1 MALNRHWD
9 EDAECGLEGSKGAR
23 RFHRACAF
31 ASGELGYIAEM
42 SNDGEWSAPRTEAIV
57 ARLTMLD
64 SYLRR
69 TVTRAELHCA
79 AKRVEPRVEPLAKFP
94 AAPFNYLT
102 ELDAVSSDDAATDAE
117 LLDEIARFFR
127 GAQRPESPYCLFNTN
142 VLPTIDATAA
152 TWLATLHN
160 VNCLMD
166 AFGGE
171 SLLVEQKV
179 ARTVGRWAGWQTA
192 MGIACNSGKMT
203 MHYALR
209 LAISRAQPM
218 SLRTGLRG
226 QLVALCSASAHYSV
240 EHVAASV
247 GIGADNCIRVPVDS
261 GGKMVSSALWSAMAD
276 AHASGATVAAVVCC
290 GGTIVDFSCNDTRA
304 VQAIVERFTREH
316 GLARRPH
323 LHFDGVLGWVYLA
336 FRGMAENDLEAR
348 IPDPT
353 IRRRV
358 AEVASRCAALD
369 KFDSIGVDFHKTG
382 LCPETSSFF
391 IAPDRRFMDELGS
404 GDYKYSESDFTLGN
418 FRAYRYTFEN
428 SRATAGIL
436 AAWVNLRRLG
446 RDGFGEY
453 LVGLHRSR
461 AALEA
466 AIERHGQFTVLNHEN
481 LGWEVLFHVPFDHH
495 GGDAAYREIAVA
507 FMQDCWRR
515 VQEGHDLP
523 LFSIVPEYHVA
534 HDPERSRVAFLL
546 YPMCERAPEFWDS
559 VIAAIAIAHREFEAG
574 RSSDAIRRPRGW
586 QKPIR

>member
-1 MALNRHWD
+1 M
-9 EDAECGLEGSKGAR
+9 SKDRG
-23 RFHRACAF
+23 
-31 ASGELGYIAEM
+31 
-42 SNDGEWSAPRTEAIV
+42 RTADRTAAII
-57 ARLTMLD
+57 ARLAKLD
-64 SYLRR
+64 SHLRR
-69 TVTRAELHCA
+69 TGSVAELHRSA
-79 AKRVEPRVEPLAKFP
+79 EAVISRVEPLAKFP
-94 AAPFNYLT
+94 AAPFDYLT
-102 ELDAVSSDDAATDAE
+102 ELDGLSSDHPATDAE

-142 VLPTIDATAA
+142 VLPTVDATAA

-179 ARTVGRWAGWQTA
+179 ARTVGRWAGWPRA

-226 QLVALCSASAHYSV
+226 HFVVFCSASAHYSV

-247 GIGADNCIRVPVDS
+247 GIGADNCIRIPVDA
-261 GGKMVSSALWSAMAD
+261 GGRMVPSALWTAMAE
-276 AHASGATVAAVVCC
+276 AHGNGAIVAAVVCC
-290 GGTIVDFSCNDTRA
+290 GGTIVDFSCDDTGA
-304 VQAIVERFTREH
+304 VHEIVERFAQEH
-316 GLARRPH
+316 GLVRRPH

-336 FRGMAENDLEAR
+336 FRGVSQDDLAVR
-348 IPDPT
+348 IPEPP
-353 IRRRV
+353 IRRRI

-404 GDYKYSESDFTLGN
+404 GDYEYSESDFKFGK

-428 SRATAGIL
+428 SRSTAGIL

-453 LVGLHRSR
+453 LLGLHRAR
-461 AALEA
+461 GAVEQ
-466 AIERHGQFTVLNHEN
+466 AIERHGHFAVLNNEN
-481 LGWEVLFHVPFDHH
+481 LGWEVLFHVPFDHA
-495 GGDAAYREIAVA
+495 GGDTEYREIAVA
-507 FMQDCWRR
+507 FMEHCWRR

-534 HDPERSRVAFLL
+534 HDPSRSRVAFLL

-559 VIAAIAIAHREFEAG
+559 VITAIATEHREFLIRRRA
-574 RSSDAIRRPRGW
+574 SDAIRSPHGW

>member
-1 MALNRHWD
+1 MTSVSCMVIALQCRR
-9 EDAECGLEGSKGAR
+9 SIAR
-23 RFHRACAF
+23 DGIAGPGYSPAMLNDHEHSAC
-31 ASGELGYIAEM
+31 
-42 SNDGEWSAPRTEAIV
+42 RTEAIV
-57 ARLTMLD
+57 ARLKTLD
-64 SYLRR
+64 SHLRR
-69 TVTRAELHCA
+69 TASGAELHSA
-79 AKRVEPRVEPLAKFP
+79 AETVTPRVEPLAKFP

-102 ELDAVSSDDAATDAE
+102 ELDALSSDQAATEAE
-117 LLDEIARFFR
+117 LLDEVARFFR

-166 AFGGE
+166 EFGGE

-179 ARTVGRWAGWQTA
+179 ARTVGRWAGWPTA

-209 LAISRAQPM
+209 LAISRTQPT
-218 SLRTGLRG
+218 SVRTGLCG
-226 QLVALCSASAHYSV
+226 QLVVLCSASAHYSV
-240 EHVAASV
+240 EHVAASI
-247 GIGADNCIRVPVDS
+247 GIGADNCVRIPVDT
-261 GGKMVSSALWSAMAD
+261 GGRMVSSALWAAMAD

-290 GGTIVDFSCNDTRA
+290 GGTIVDFSCDDTGT
-304 VQAIVERFTREH
+304 VQATVERFAQEH

-336 FRGMAENDLEAR
+336 FRGMSQQELEAQIPEPAIRQR
-348 IPDPT
+348 I
-353 IRRRV
+353 
-358 AEVASRCAALD
+358 AEVASRCAALEN
-369 KFDSIGVDFHKTG
+369 FDSLGVDFHKSG

-404 GDYKYSESDFTLGN
+404 GDYEYGESDFTFGK

-436 AAWVNLRRLG
+436 AAWVNLRSLG
-446 RDGFGEY
+446 RGGFGEY
-453 LVGLHRSR
+453 LVGLHRAR
-461 AALEA
+461 AALEE

-481 LGWEVLFHVPFDHH
+481 LGWEVLFHVPFNDH
-495 GGDAAYREIAVA
+495 GGEVAYHEIAVA
-507 FMQDCWRR
+507 FMEHCWQR
-515 VQEGHDLP
+515 VQEGHNLP

-534 HDPERSRVAFLL
+534 HDPQRSCVAFLL
-546 YPMCERAPEFWDS
+546 YPMCERPADFWDS
-559 VIAAIAIAHREFEAG
+559 VISAIASEHRGFEAG
-574 RSSDAIRRPRGW
+574 RSSDAVRGPHGW